1 MILYIKETPAKGLCR
16 YKQELKIKY
25 PLMSKR
31 VRSSNGNAAA
41 AKPNKKQKYIG
52 AVGIIE
58 PGTSGIYATCTRGK
72 ERFAQQELMQL
83 FQEKYQEMYAATED
97 GESGDEEVEGSDH
110 EELDME
116 QQIAKELEDLKK
128 QNVQIKTHK
137 AKISPI
143 DLQCE
148 CVTFYKTRKPVVPE
162 KFVHELMKDF
172 KNNELKRTRH
182 IAKILPIT
190 NSCTATISELEKLC
204 DKVLAAHFHT
214 DEALKQPLKFA
225 VDVTRRNFG
234 TLERL
239 DIIKTVAAKVGQNG
253 ENKHRVDLKNYDKLV
268 IVECFKKNIGMSVVD
283 KDYLTEFKKYNVQQI
298 FESNLEL
305 DDNKG

>member
-1 MILYIKETPAKGLCR
+1 
-16 YKQELKIKY
+16 
-25 PLMSKR
+25 MSKR
-31 VRSSNGNAAA
+31 VRASDSHAV
-41 AKPNKKQKYIG
+41 AKPNRKQKYLG

-83 FQEKYQEMYAATED
+83 FEEKYEEMYAGTEEEAKD
-97 GESGDEEVEGSDH
+97 GESGDDEVDGSSGQ

-128 QNVQIKTHK
+128 QNIQIKTHK

-143 DLQCE
+143 ELQCE
-148 CVTFYKTRKPVVPE
+148 CVTFYKTRRPIVPE

-172 KNNELKRTRH
+172 KNSEIKRTRH

-214 DEALKQPLKFA
+214 DEALKKPLKFA

-239 DIIKTVAAKVGQNG
+239 DIIKTVAGKVGQNG
-253 ENKHRVDLKNYDKLV
+253 ANKHTVDLKNYDKLV

-283 KDYLTEFKKYNVQQI
+283 KDYLTEFKRYNVQQI
-298 FESNLEL
+298 FESKLEQ
-305 DDNKG
+305 DEKNKQ